1 MKMIEISE
9 EKYYLHK
16 YLLEFRN
23 GNSVEIPIESD
34 KKFELTKDELINTI
48 AHKTIETGATY
59 CEKSGYY
66 LAILVSNYFNY
77 ELSTKIKI
85 KIDWEKD
92 HQFLSMF
99 GFVMEGGELYKI
111 KTEIAPTG
119 DKYYKKTPISYP
131 ISSKDVSSTAVRNVL
146 YYFLK

>member
-1 MKMIEISE
+1 MIEISE

-16 YLLEFRN
+16 YLLEFKN
-23 GNSVEIPIESD
+23 GNSV
-34 KKFELTKDELINTI
+34 
-48 AHKTIETGATY
+48 TY

-66 LAILVSNYFNY
+66 LTILVSNYFNY
-77 ELSTKIKI
+77 ELNTKIKI

-99 GFVMEGGELYKI
+99 GFVMEGKELYKV
-111 KTEIAPTG
+111 KTEIAPSG
-119 DKYYKKTPISYP
+119 DKYYKKMPISYP